1 MIVNPFKEKKKG
13 GKLSNEKKHTKKNR
27 YEIKIE
33 TTRTKD
39 RPAVSA

>member
-1 MIVNPFKEKKKG
+1 MIVNPFKEKKRG
-13 GKLSNEKKHTKKNR
+13 GKLSNEKKHTKNR
-27 YEIKIE
+27 YEINIE